1 MFGLFDKME
10 KLINKKNI
18 AIIAIIGFFL
28 IFLSYFLISKSNKDT
43 EKYFDIYLASLYN
56 EDIQDIDQKMTFLS
70 KIEDPNVSFFADL
83 NLASIE
89 NLDKYEKLDRDII
102 LLKKAIIDL
111 DPGTLK
117 SLSLDENFIF
127 SDIAKIYY
135 LNLDINNFDIIYQD
149 NSEKIE
155 NFFIKAISRLK
166 NENS

>member
-1 MFGLFDKME
+1 ME

-28 IFLSYFLISKSNKDT
+28 IFLSYFLISKSNRET

-56 EDIQDIDQKMTFLS
+56 EDIQDIDQKMSYLS

-83 NLASIE
+83 NLGSIE

-127 SDIAKIYY
+127 SEITKIYY

>member
-1 MFGLFDKME
+1 ME

-127 SDIAKIYY
+127 SDITKIYY

>member
-1 MFGLFDKME
+1 ME
-10 KLINKKNI
+10 KLINNKNI

-28 IFLSYFLISKSNKDT
+28 IFLSYFLISKSNRET

-56 EDIQDIDQKMTFLS
+56 EDIQDIDQKMSYLS
-70 KIEDPNVSFFADL
+70 KIEYPNVSFFADL
-83 NLASIE
+83 NLGSIE

-117 SLSLDENFIF
+117 SLSLDENFSF

>member
-1 MFGLFDKME
+1 ME

-28 IFLSYFLISKSNKDT
+28 IFLSYFLISKSNRDT

-56 EDIQDIDQKMTFLS
+56 EDIQDIDQKMSYLS

-83 NLASIE
+83 NLGSIE

>member
-1 MFGLFDKME
+1 ME

-28 IFLSYFLISKSNKDT
+28 IFLSYFLISKSNRDT

-56 EDIQDIDQKMTFLS
+56 EDIQDIDQKMTYLS

-111 DPGTLK
+111 DPRTLK

>member
-1 MFGLFDKME
+1 ME

-28 IFLSYFLISKSNKDT
+28 IILSYFLISKSNRDT

-56 EDIQDIDQKMTFLS
+56 EDIQDIDQKMSYLS

-83 NLASIE
+83 NLGSIE
-89 NLDKYEKLDRDII
+89 NLDKYEKLERDII

-111 DPGTLK
+111 DPETLK

>member
-1 MFGLFDKME
+1 ME

-56 EDIQDIDQKMTFLS
+56 EDIQDIDQKMTYLS

-89 NLDKYEKLDRDII
+89 NLDKYEKLDKDII

>member
-1 MFGLFDKME
+1 ME

-28 IFLSYFLISKSNKDT
+28 IFLSYFLISKSNRET

-56 EDIQDIDQKMTFLS
+56 EDIQDIDQKMSYLS
-70 KIEDPNVSFFADL
+70 KIEYPNVSFFADL
-83 NLASIE
+83 NLGSIE

-155 NFFIKAISRLK
+155 NFFINAISRLK

>member
-1 MFGLFDKME
+1 ME

-28 IFLSYFLISKSNKDT
+28 IFLSYFLISKSNRET

-56 EDIQDIDQKMTFLS
+56 EDIQDIDQKMSYLS
-70 KIEDPNVSFFADL
+70 KIEYPNVSFFADL
-83 NLASIE
+83 NLGSIE

-111 DPGTLK
+111 DPRTLK

-127 SDIAKIYY
+127 SEIAKIYY